1 DSGVNVTAIADRRGE
16 EQAFDSI
23 GAQKAKDAGI
33 TIHPHFDIEAA
44 LGRGHIKGVRLR
56 PVDGSNRPKLILEC
70 DVLGIAGSRVPANE
84 LVFQRTSQGQYIL
97 ESPHQF
103 TRRPVTS
110 SHMRVEDDM
119 YVAGG
124 AAGSQSLKQSWL
136 EGKLA
141 GLSAALDL
149 GYGNAEAESIR
160 NETEALLNDL
170 P

>member
-1 DSGVNVTAIADRRGE
+1 MASISYREMRRGE

-56 PVDGSNRPKLILEC
+56 PVDGSNRPKLLLEC
-70 DVLGIAGSRVPANE
+70 DVLGIAGSQVPANE
-84 LVFQRTSQGQYIL
+84 LIFQRTSQGQYLL
-97 ESPHQF
+97 ESPNEF
-103 TRRPVTS
+103 TRKPVTS
-110 SHMRVEDDM
+110 THMRVETDM
-119 YVAGG
+119 YVAGR
-124 AAGSQSLKQSWL
+124 ASGSQHLRRSWL
-136 EGKLA
+136 EGQVA

-149 GYGNAEAESIR
+149 KYGNGEVERVR
-160 NETEALLNDL
+160 NEAEALLEDL